1 VQTIQDNNSVAVV
14 LVANPDL
21 QTPNYSI
28 RRIRDDEAGLPENS
42 ATIYKL
48 VTPKEDPSLPFEEIK
63 RPAQRTEAA
72 VSNVLPLT
80 PAPQPVE
87 PEEPKPAA
95 ANGPGLLQRFFGWM
109 KPAAPPPAPERTERP
124 RSESRGSG
132 GSSRG
137 RDRGERDRGRG
148 EERRG
153 RDRNRNEQQRRRR
166 RAEGGSG
173 GSNGAANA
181 APRERAPSGGGSGRS
196 RRSRNRRGGQ
206 RGQQQQQQEE
216 SRGNGQDVAARDDID
231 RRSEG
236 NGSAGAPTTVEN
248 RSELAPPP
256 APPRV

>member
-1 VQTIQDNNSVAVV
+1 TVRSVESLALAILRLIGEEARKERTAKVICQLPVDVGNYLLNEKRDWVQTIQDNNSVAVV

-42 ATIYKL
+42 ATSYKL

-109 KPAAPPPAPERTERP
+109 K
-124 RSESRGSG
+124 
-132 GSSRG
+132 
-137 RDRGERDRGRG
+137 
-148 EERRG
+148 
-153 RDRNRNEQQRRRR
+153 
-166 RAEGGSG
+166 
-173 GSNGAANA
+173 
-181 APRERAPSGGGSGRS
+181 
-196 RRSRNRRGGQ
+196 
-206 RGQQQQQQEE
+206 
-216 SRGNGQDVAARDDID
+216 
-231 RRSEG
+231 
-236 NGSAGAPTTVEN
+236 
-248 RSELAPPP
+248 
-256 APPRV
+256 